1 MWILDC
7 SNIYECQNIEMYGLK
22 YSELCGVGNIAVSYN
37 RDRECLN
44 VAELC
49 VYFDRELWESGILWI
64 MGI

>member
-7 SNIYECQNIEMYGLK
+7 SNIYECQNIEMYGLE

-49 VYFDRELWESGILWI
+49 VYFDREL
-64 MGI
+64 